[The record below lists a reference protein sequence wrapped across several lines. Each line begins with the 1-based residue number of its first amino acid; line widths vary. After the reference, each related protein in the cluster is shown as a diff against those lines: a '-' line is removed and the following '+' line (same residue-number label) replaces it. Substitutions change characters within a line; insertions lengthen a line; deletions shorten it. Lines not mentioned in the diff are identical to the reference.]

1 LKRFLDS
8 LLQKSG
14 KLRGLVRDLRENYA
28 GAASTNQSLDQSD
41 VHDIYDISIMHGY
54 IYKTNLQLNAMVFI
68 IALLYKNQIHS
79 NSVQI
84 EQKNFLSKF
93 RSLVVN

>member
-1 LKRFLDS
+1 M
-8 LLQKSG
+8 
-14 KLRGLVRDLRENYA
+14 
-28 GAASTNQSLDQSD
+28 
-41 VHDIYDISIMHGY
+41 DIY

-68 IALLYKNQIHS
+68 IALLYKHQIHS